1 MSHEFQIHHLVSEL
15 VSLLNV
21 RDAGE
26 VDSYVEVLLKNRT
39 PYITTQ
45 VSAHNAKRKI
55 AEFSSKGE
63 QFLRKYDD
71 LKLRQTRD
79 LDPLVYLL
87 SKTTDDEKL
96 CGFLREHRPPAPK
109 PPPEEVT
116 EVKVLDVVEGQA
128 LELPCKGAVLTEE
141 ELGDLQGKL
150 ASITNTLV
158 EKEKEKEKEKEARRA
173 ASFPK
178 LPSWLTERPYLTTD
192 FVTKPQLPPSPCT
205 LGSLPLPIQERA
217 VIEDLLYLMMGIDGR
232 HLRAEPL
239 SHSRSS
245 RQFTVDKTLDVSL
258 CVLVNRV
265 LPVCGHYSVVSR
277 FIEEKSKFIY
287 GSVNQAL
294 CAAMRGLLKEY
305 LLVVAQ
311 LEHQFRI
318 DQLTLQK
325 LWYYVQPCMRT
336 LEILARLAVSVTRGS
351 CRGGKTITNLHTF
364 TCSYVGDERAQ
375 ELCLHITKVRAYQF
389 PASKAEQP
397 PRIYPVILP
406 GLSL

>member
-1 MSHEFQIHHLVSEL
+1 MSHEFQVHHLVSEL
-15 VSLLNV
+15 VSLLSV

-26 VDSYVEVLLKNRT
+26 VDSYVEVLLKNQR
-39 PYITTQ
+39 PYVTTQ
-45 VSAHNAKRKI
+45 VSAHTAKRKL

-87 SKTTDDEKL
+87 SKVSDDEKL
-96 CGFLREHRPPAPK
+96 CGFLREHRPPAPL

-128 LELPCKGAVLTEE
+128 LELPPKGAVLTEE
-141 ELGDLQGKL
+141 ELGHLRGKL
-150 ASITNTLV
+150 ATITTTLV
-158 EKEKEKEKEKEARRA
+158 EKEEEKQKEKEARRA
-173 ASFPK
+173 AKFPK

-192 FVTKPQLPPSPCT
+192 FVTKPQLPPPPPAT
-205 LGSLPLPIQERA
+205 LGSFPLPLQERA
-217 VIEDLLYLMMGIDGR
+217 VIEDLLYLMMGVDGR
-232 HLRAEPL
+232 HLRAEPI
-239 SHSRSS
+239 SRGHST

-258 CVLVNRV
+258 SILVGRV
-265 LPVCGHYSVVSR
+265 LPICGHYSVVSR
-277 FIEEKSKFIY
+277 FIEEKSKFIH

-318 DQLTLQK
+318 SQLSLQK

-336 LEILARLAVSVTRGS
+336 LEILTRLAVSVTRGS
-351 CRGGKTITNLHTF
+351 CRGGKTLTTLHSLTS
-364 TCSYVGDERAQ
+364 SYVGDERAQ
-375 ELCLHITKVRAYQF
+375 ELCLHITQVRTLAVNY
-389 PASKAEQP
+389 
-397 PRIYPVILP
+397 
-406 GLSL
+406 